1 MTKETAATATAT
13 TTNNEETTMSNTLP
27 DFTTLML
34 GALIRLSESSK
45 PNTKRLA
52 NVVMNLD
59 SDAPIIQKID
69 MIHTKY
75 ANAKQYAQTMEAVTG
90 EKYDGAPVAPEFF
103 LTFVQQLMNTCC
115 GVAKR
120 LHEAQYAKQ
129 DDDAANFF
137 HGYDA
142 AADIAEEAEMPIID
156 KSHLPEILLADRDQ
170 CQALQTRLLSKMS
183 YLTEQNP
190 IALYQNTAKNEE
202 TGQYEVVSYCNNVND
217 IYAHLNEVR
226 LKMQELNEQ
235 ADATASANL
244 GQFAVTRQAMVST
257 PASH

>member
-1 MTKETAATATAT
+1 MKIMTNETAT
-13 TTNNEETTMSNTLP
+13 TTTNDGDNTMSNP
-27 DFTTLML
+27 VPNFTTLML

-156 KSHLPEILLADRDQ
+156 KSHLPDILLADRDQ

-235 ADATASANL
+235 ADATASASL
-244 GQFAVTRQAMVST
+244 GQFAVNRQAMVST

>member
-1 MTKETAATATAT
+1 MPKATNP
-13 TTNNEETTMSNTLP
+13 TTNKTGDNNMSNALP

-34 GALIRLSESSK
+34 GALIRLSESNK

-69 MIHTKY
+69 KVHTKY
-75 ANAKQYAQTMEAVTG
+75 ARAKQYAQTMEAVTG

-120 LHEAQYAKQ
+120 LHEAQFAKQ
-129 DDDAANFF
+129 DDDAANFH
-137 HGYDA
+137 HGYDT
-142 AADIAEEAEMPIID
+142 AADIANEAEMPIID

-170 CQALQTRLLSKMS
+170 CQALQTHLLGKMS

-202 TGQYEVVSYCNNVND
+202 TGQYEVVSYCNNVDD
-217 IYAHLNEVR
+217 IYAHLDEVR

-235 ADATASANL
+235 AEATASASL
-244 GQFAVTRQAMVST
+244 GQFALDRQAKVGAA
-257 PASH
+257 ASH